1 MPREIHGKSIIVTGA
16 SSGIGAATAIE
27 CAKAGMPVVLNAR
40 REDRLRQVAE
50 QVERHGVKTA
60 IVVGDVTDTG
70 ISESLLDAAEI
81 ELGGLYAVFSNA
93 GYGSELPVLKT
104 EMDQVRAM
112 FEVNFFA
119 SLELVHQAARRLVE
133 QSQPGHLLMCSSCL
147 AKFTMPWHGVYSATK
162 AAQNHLCLAMR
173 SELAGHRIEVSSVHP
188 VTTATEFFEQSARR
202 SGKGKRS
209 DVLEHV
215 PKFLIQKPERI
226 ARAVVKCL
234 RRPRPEVWTSTLT
247 RTFAAMATLSPRL
260 LELVMRQQMRKMNS
274 A

>member
-1 MPREIHGKSIIVTGA
+1 MSRNLHGKTIIITGA

-27 CAKAGMPVVLNAR
+27 CAKAGMHVVLNAR
-40 REDRLRQVAE
+40 REEKLRQVAE
-50 QVERHGVKTA
+50 QVERHGVNTA
-60 IVVGDVTDTG
+60 IVVGDVTDEG
-70 ISESLLDAAEI
+70 ISERMLDAAEH

-104 EMDQVRAM
+104 ELDQVRAM

-133 QSQPGHLLMCSSCL
+133 HSKPGHLMMCSSCL

-162 AAQNHLCLAMR
+162 AAQNHLCLSMR
-173 SELAGHRIEVSSVHP
+173 AELAAHQIEVSSVHP

-202 SGKGKRS
+202 SGKGNHS
-209 DVLEHV
+209 DVLDHV
-215 PKFLIQKPERI
+215 PKFLIQKPERV

-234 RRPRPEVWTSTLT
+234 RRPKPEVWTSALT
-247 RTFAAMATLSPRL
+247 HTFAAMATFSPRL
-260 LELVMRQQMRKMNS
+260 LDFVMRQQMRKMNGG
-274 A
+274 